1 MYAIVAADRNWGIGR
16 DGDQLCYIPADLKRF
31 QALTTGHA
39 VVLGR
44 RTLSTFPGG
53 RPLKGRRNLIL
64 SRNPD
69 FAPEGA
75 EVYPDLDSL
84 LAQAP
89 EDSCVIGGASV
100 YAALAERGFFPVEE
114 LSTHYANGSRL
125 SGHVSHKGVPG
136 VEFSTGSLGHGLSV
150 AAGMALGGKKDNA
163 DWRVYC
169 VLGDGECDE
178 GSVWEAALQAHQY
191 KLDNLVAIIDHN
203 RMQSLDFC
211 ENTLALEPF
220 GDKWRAFGWNVI
232 ETDGNDVDA
241 VEKALRQAQENRGSG
256 RPTVVIAVTTKGKGV
271 SFMENDIL
279 WHYRTPQ
286 GEEYDAALAELEAQR
301 P

>member
-1 MYAIVAADRNWGIGR
+1 MMMRNDSKNVSTLLGVGEIAHRQIGSAL
-16 DGDQLCYIPADLKRF
+16 GIPAKYYDKMR
-31 QALTTGHA
+31 AE
-39 VVLGR
+39 
-44 RTLSTFPGG
+44 
-53 RPLKGRRNLIL
+53 
-64 SRNPD
+64 NP
-69 FAPEGA
+69 E
-75 EVYPDLDSL
+75 L
-84 LAQAP
+84 LAQNVNSWFTMTPQKRMVRTLDGNAR
-89 EDSCVIGGASV
+89 ASV

-178 GSVWEAALQAHQY
+178 GSVWEAALQAHQF

>member
-1 MYAIVAADRNWGIGR
+1 MSTSYTEKTHSAFHGAPIDTSDPKTLAWLIRRHGLEMTHISRGSHIGAIFSVAEIMAVLYTRILRVDPKNPQWENRDR
-16 DGDQLCYIPADLKRF
+16 
-31 QALTTGHA
+31 
-39 VVLGR
+39 
-44 RTLSTFPGG
+44 
-53 RPLKGRRNLIL
+53 LIL
-64 SRNPD
+64 SKGH
-69 FAPEGA
+69 A
-75 EVYPDLDSL
+75 
-84 LAQAP
+84 
-89 EDSCVIGGASV
+89 GASV
-100 YAALAERGFFPVEE
+100 YAA
-114 LSTHYANGSRL
+114 
-125 SGHVSHKGVPG
+125 
-136 VEFSTGSLGHGLSV
+136 V

-191 KLDNLVAIIDHN
+191 KLDNLAAIIDHN

>member
-1 MYAIVAADRNWGIGR
+1 MDTIVSKQLKIKACKVRMGAIEGVYNA
-16 DGDQLCYIPADLKRF
+16 KS
-31 QALTTGHA
+31 GH
-39 VVLGR
+39 
-44 RTLSTFPGG
+44 PGG
-53 RPLKGRRNLIL
+53 SLSIADILTYLYFHRLNIDPKNPQWENRDRLIL
-64 SRNPD
+64 SKGH
-69 FAPEGA
+69 A
-75 EVYPDLDSL
+75 
-84 LAQAP
+84 
-89 EDSCVIGGASV
+89 GASV

-178 GSVWEAALQAHQY
+178 GSVWEAALQAHQF

-271 SFMENDIL
+271 SFMEDQAGWHGKAPND
-279 WHYRTPQ
+279 
-286 GEEYDAALAELEAQR
+286 EEYQIAMADLERIGEALCQK
-301 P
+301 